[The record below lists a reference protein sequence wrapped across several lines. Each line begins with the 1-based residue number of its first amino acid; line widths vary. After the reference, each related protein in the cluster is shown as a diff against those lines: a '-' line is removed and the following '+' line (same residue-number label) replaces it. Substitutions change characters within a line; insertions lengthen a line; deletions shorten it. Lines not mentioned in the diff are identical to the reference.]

1 MGRIRENVVVKGKNF
16 WALFD
21 SGARNIYVTE
31 EVSAL
36 LPTFELEKPELVA
49 LGGRTHKVEK
59 ECLLTCLVEGLPIRV
74 KARVLKE
81 IGNDEKGK
89 RIEVLIGALA
99 MEEWG
104 ITPIPSE
111 ERLDM
116 THYPREFVEF
126 KALFKFNCGLHDLK
140 LERATKS
147 YQQTI
152 EIY

>member
-1 MGRIRENVVVKGKNF
+1 MARIRRNVVVKGKSF

-21 SGARNIYVTE
+21 GGARNTYVVQ
-31 EVSAL
+31 EVASL
-36 LPTFELEKPELVA
+36 LPIFELERPESVA

-74 KARVLKE
+74 RARTLPE
-81 IGNDEKGK
+81 IGSDEKGK
-89 RIEVLIGALA
+89 RIEILIGALA

-116 THYPREFVEF
+116 THYPREFIEF
-126 KALFKFNCGLHDLK
+126 
-140 LERATKS
+140 
-147 YQQTI
+147 
-152 EIY
+152 